1 MEEEANPVD
10 PVKLE
15 LEDRQEDAEARERRT
30 SGINDEDVEEEEDE
44 DIDVDN
50 EVGAVPKLI
59 INHTETLTQTLY
71 VNFIK
76 SYNKLYWNHNF
87 KVWP

>member
-15 LEDRQEDAEARERRT
+15 LEDRQEDTEARERRT
-30 SGINDEDVEEEEDE
+30 SLINDEDVEEEEDE

-59 INHTETLTQTLY
+59 INHTETLEVLY
-71 VNFIK
+71 VNFLK
-76 SYNKLYWNHNF
+76 SDNKLYLDLLES
-87 KVWP
+87 